1 MLFYLFIRFNFQF
14 NQLASE
20 PTQSL
25 NIMDKFT
32 LTNVVIFQGRD
43 GSEVTIAQVEGT
55 SNIYISRNSFDPHG
69 DEPITIKHII
79 VENALLRAK
88 QFQRL
93 HRSRRSAYIAFIQE
107 LLGENAANF
116 EKYIPYVAGIKAF
129 SCQLPANTQVFM
141 WKDHTSPYVVVS
153 CMGDEYMMRSARHPE
168 SMGTSMPERVVREAA
183 FASWQGDK
191 RKFSLTT
198 PSTKCS
204 RPVRTTASKRS

>member
-1 MLFYLFIRFNFQF
+1 MSQ
-14 NQLASE
+14 
-20 PTQSL
+20 
-25 NIMDKFT
+25 FT

-43 GSEVTIAQVEGT
+43 GSEVTIGQVEST

-93 HRSRRSAYIAFIQE
+93 HRSRREAYIAFIQE
-107 LLGENAANF
+107 LVGENAANF

-141 WKDHTSPYVVVS
+141 WKDHPSPYVVVS
-153 CMGDEYMMRSARHPE
+153 CLGDEYLMRSARHPE

-183 FASWQGDK
+183 FASWQGNK
-191 RKFSLTT
+191 RKVSFAT
-198 PSTKCS
+198 PTAKCS
-204 RPVRTTASKRS
+204 RPVRRTASKRS

>member
-1 MLFYLFIRFNFQF
+1 MLFYPFIRFNFQF

-20 PTQSL
+20 PNQSL
-25 NIMDKFT
+25 SIMSQFT
-32 LTNVVIFQGRD
+32 LTNVIIFQGRY
-43 GSEVTIAQVEGT
+43 GSEVTIGQIDGT

-79 VENALLRAK
+79 VENALMRAK

-93 HRSRRSAYIAFIQE
+93 HRSRREAYIAFIQE

-129 SCQLPANTQVFM
+129 SCQLPANTHVFM
-141 WKDHTSPYVVVS
+141 WKDHPSPYVVVS

-168 SMGTSMPERVVREAA
+168 SMCNSMPERVVRAAA

-191 RKFSLTT
+191 RKVSFAT
-198 PSTKCS
+198 PTAKSS
-204 RPVRTTASKRS
+204 RPVRRTASKRS